1 MRWTDKP
8 RKKSRRAVVL
18 EYIKFLKIMG
28 YYPNVVAYM
37 YRLSRMPY
45 AHVALPNKFGTLSVR
60 DSNVLSHNE
69 CMIKYFEA
77 QLHYERVLNKWRIK
91 GLFVDYPLDLPYSKN
106 YDVLNLLW
114 SYFEEKHIANCI
126 LVD

>member
-1 MRWTDKP
+1 MRWIDKP
-8 RKKSRRAVVL
+8 RKKTRREVVL

-37 YRLSRMPY
+37 YRLSRMSY
-45 AHVALPNKFGTLSVR
+45 AYVALQNKFGTLTVH

-77 QLHYERVLNKWRIK
+77 QLYYERVLNKWRIK
-91 GLFVDYPLDLPYSKN
+91 GLFIDYPLNLGYSKN

-114 SYFEEKHIANCI
+114 SYFEEKRIANCVF
-126 LVD
+126 VD

>member
-1 MRWTDKP
+1 MRWINKP
-8 RKKSRRAVVL
+8 RKKTRREVVL

-45 AHVALPNKFGTLSVR
+45 AHVTLPNRFGTLSVHE
-60 DSNVLSHNE
+60 SNVLSHNE

-77 QLHYERVLNKWRIK
+77 QLHYARELNKWRVK
-91 GLFVDYPLDLPYSKN
+91 EQFVDYPLHLPYSKSC
-106 YDVLNLLW
+106 DMLNLLW

>member
-8 RKKSRRAVVL
+8 RKKTRREVVL

-37 YRLSRMPY
+37 YRLSRIPY
-45 AHVALPNKFGTLSVR
+45 AHVVLPNKFGTLTVHDR
-60 DSNVLSHNE
+60 NVLSHNE

-77 QLHYERVLNKWRIK
+77 QLHYERELKKWRVK
-91 GLFVDYPLDLPYSKN
+91 EQFVDYPLHLPYSESF
-106 YDVLNLLW
+106 DVLNLLW
-114 SYFEEKHIANCI
+114 SYLEEKHIANCI

>member
-8 RKKSRRAVVL
+8 REKTRRDVVL
-18 EYIKFLKIMG
+18 EYIKFMKIMG

-45 AHVALPNKFGTLSVR
+45 AYVVLPNKFGTLAVH

-69 CMIKYFEA
+69 CMIKHFEA
-77 QLHYERVLNKWRIK
+77 QLYYESVLNKWRIK
-91 GLFVDYPLDLPYSKN
+91 EQFVDYPLHLSYGES

-114 SYFEEKHIANCI
+114 SYFEEKHIANCK